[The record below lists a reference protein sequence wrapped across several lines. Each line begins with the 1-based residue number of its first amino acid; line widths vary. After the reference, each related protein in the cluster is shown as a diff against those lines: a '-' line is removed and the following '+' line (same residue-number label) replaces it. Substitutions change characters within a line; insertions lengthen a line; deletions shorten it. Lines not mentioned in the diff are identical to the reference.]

1 MKAWKRFL
9 GHRSAVAGTIL
20 VIVVLLIATFAPL
33 VASQDPFLID
43 LPSRLQGVSPEH
55 VLGTDNFGR
64 DLWAR
69 IAYGARTTLT
79 TALMAVAISSLIGV
93 PLGLISGYFGGIA
106 DILISRAVDVVLA
119 FPVILL
125 AIALVAVLGPSST
138 NVMLALGLVYWT
150 QYARVVRSSVLS
162 ARRED
167 YVEAAL
173 AVGAGHLRIIVKHVL
188 PNVLAPV
195 IVIATLAMG
204 TAIVAEATLSFLGL
218 GAPPPTPTWGYTL
231 SFGLL
236 YLRQAPHLSIFPGLA
251 IMISVLGFNL
261 LGDGLRDLM
270 DPRMKNV

>member
-1 MKAWKRFL
+1 MA
-9 GHRSAVAGTIL
+9 HRSALLGGVL
-20 VIVVLLIATFAPL
+20 VLLVMTVAVAAPL
-33 VASQDPFLID
+33 VANQDPYLID
-43 LPSRLQGVSPEH
+43 LPSRLQGVSSQH

-69 IAYGARTTLT
+69 IAFGARTTLT
-79 TALMAVAISSLIGV
+79 TAVVAVAISSLIGV
-93 PLGLISGYFGGIA
+93 PLGLVSGYFGGIV
-106 DILISRAVDVVLA
+106 DILVSRLVDVFLA

-138 NVMLALGLVYWT
+138 NVMLALGFVYWT

-162 ARRED
+162 VRQED
-167 YVEAAL
+167 FVEAAL
-173 AVGAGHLRIIVKHVL
+173 AIGVRHRRIIVRHIL

-236 YLRQAPHLSIFPGLA
+236 YLRQAPHLSIFPGIA
-251 IMISVLGFNL
+251 IMVSVLGFNL

-270 DPRMKNV
+270 DPRLKGR

>member
-1 MKAWKRFL
+1 MRNWRRFL
-9 GHRSAVAGTIL
+9 SHKSALAGAIL
-20 VIVVLLIATFAPL
+20 VILVLFVAAAAPL
-33 VASQDPFLID
+33 VAEQDPYLID
-43 LPSRLQGVSPEH
+43 LPSRLQGVSPQH

-79 TALMAVAISSLIGV
+79 TAIVAVAISSLIGV
-93 PLGLISGYFGGIA
+93 PLGLISGYFGGIV
-106 DILISRAVDVVLA
+106 DMIVSRVVDVVLA

-138 NVMLALGLVYWT
+138 NIMLALGFVYWT
-150 QYARVVRSSVLS
+150 QYARVVRSSVL
-162 ARRED
+162 AIRREE
-167 YVEAAL
+167 YVEAAT
-173 AVGAGHLRIIVKHVL
+173 AIGAGHPRIIVRHVL

-236 YLRQAPHLSIFPGLA
+236 YLRQAPHLSIFPGIA

>member
-1 MKAWKRFL
+1 VKNWKRSLSHKSAL
-9 GHRSAVAGTIL
+9 GGGIL
-20 VIVVLLIATFAPL
+20 VVLVLFVAAAAPL
-33 VASQDPFLID
+33 VAEQDPYLVD
-43 LPSRLQGVSPEH
+43 LASRLQGVSAQH

-79 TALMAVAISSLIGV
+79 TALVAVAISSLIGV
-93 PLGLISGYFGGIA
+93 PLGLISGYFGGVVDLI
-106 DILISRAVDVVLA
+106 ISRVVDVVLA

-138 NVMLALGLVYWT
+138 NIMLALGLVYWT
-150 QYARVVRSSVLS
+150 QYARVVRSSVL
-162 ARRED
+162 AIREED
-167 YVEAAL
+167 YVEAAR
-173 AVGAGHLRIIVKHVL
+173 AIGAGHLRIIVRHIL
-188 PNVLAPV
+188 PNVVAPV

-218 GAPPPTPTWGYTL
+218 GAPPPTATWGWTL

-236 YLRQAPHLSIFPGLA
+236 YLRQAPHLSIFPGIA